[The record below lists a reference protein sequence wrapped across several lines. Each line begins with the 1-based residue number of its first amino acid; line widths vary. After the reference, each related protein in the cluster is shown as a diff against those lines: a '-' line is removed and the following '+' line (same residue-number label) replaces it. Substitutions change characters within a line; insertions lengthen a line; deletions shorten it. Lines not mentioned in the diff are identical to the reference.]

1 MSLTK
6 DLLDFRTTYLKAI
19 AKAWGNDDFKKVLC
33 EPNNALNV
41 FAEHFGYKCPWE
53 INFSI
58 TDDGAGPFY
67 NALQGVYM
75 VTPLSFDKFVLYI
88 PKEPKRGSTSL
99 AAACFY
105 NNSPWLL
112 KYNTDN
118 NLPKSPIMPPI
129 LPYSEKDK
137 NINDEGVFIAQN
149 SYDLGD
155 SEKDFTDFGGAIFAA
170 LALIWENK
178 KFKELFV
185 SDADAEEYPPFQQ
198 SVTLLKDWLGYDYP
212 WDVDLVVREDPLAEF
227 VYWETYK
234 NNKGQV
240 YIVALDGENG
250 NELASDGEKTSAM
263 ELIASEWNWAW
274 IKDGELYDSTPL
286 GLVLS
291 LPAKPDDAAN
301 NVLAL
306 TRYNTDG
313 PGFPF
318 TC

>member
-1 MSLTK
+1 MSLTRH
-6 DLLDFRTTYLKAI
+6 LLEFRTTYLKAI
-19 AKAWGNDDFKKVLC
+19 AKAWENTEFKQELC
-33 EPNNALNV
+33 KPNNALKV
-41 FAEHFGYKCPWE
+41 FKKEFDYTCPWE

-75 VTPLSFDKFVLYI
+75 VTPLSFDKFVLYV
-88 PKEPKRGSTSL
+88 PKKPKRGNITL
-99 AAACFY
+99 AAASFY

-112 KYNTDN
+112 KYKSESS
-118 NLPKSPIMPPI
+118 LPKSPIMPPI
-129 LPYSEKDK
+129 LPYAKSAEDIYED
-137 NINDEGVFIAQN
+137 NVLLPQT

-170 LALIWENK
+170 LGLIWDNK

-185 SDADAEEYPPFQQ
+185 SDSDATVYPPIEQ
-198 SVTLLKDWLGYDYP
+198 SVTLLKDWLGYEYP
-212 WDVDLVVREDPLAEF
+212 WDVDLVVREDPLADF
-227 VYWETYK
+227 VFLETYK
-234 NNKGQV
+234 NSNGQV
-240 YIVALDGENG
+240 YIAALDGENG
-250 NELASDGEKTSAM
+250 NLLASDGDKISDM
-263 ELIASEWNWAW
+263 ELTSSEWQWAW
-274 IKDGELYDSTPL
+274 IKEGELFNSTPL

-291 LPAKPDDAAN
+291 LPVKPDDGEN
-301 NVLAL
+301 CVLAL

>member
-6 DLLDFRTTYLKAI
+6 DLLEFRTTYLKAI
-19 AKAWGNDDFKKVLC
+19 AKAWTDPKFKSLLC

-41 FAEHFGYKCPWE
+41 FKETYGYVCPWE

-67 NALQGVYM
+67 NGLQGVYM
-75 VTPLSFDKFVLYI
+75 VTPLSFDKFVLYV
-88 PKEPKRGSTSL
+88 PKKPTRGNATE

-105 NNSPWLL
+105 NLSPWFLNY
-112 KYNTDN
+112 KDKTS
-118 NLPKSPIMPPI
+118 LPKSPIMPPV
-129 LPYSEKDK
+129 LPYSAASTDAYD
-137 NINDEGVFIAQN
+137 NSVLIPQT

-170 LALIWENK
+170 LALIWDNK
-178 KFKELFV
+178 KFKELFI
-185 SDADAEEYPPFQQ
+185 SDSNATEYPPIQQ
-198 SVTLLKDWLGYDYP
+198 SVSLLKDWLNYDYP
-212 WDVDLVVREDPLAEF
+212 WDVDLVVREDPLADF
-227 VYWETYK
+227 VFIEKYK
-234 NNKGQV
+234 NDNETFT
-240 YIVALDGENG
+240 VAKDEENG
-250 NELASDGEKTSAM
+250 K
-263 ELIASEWNWAW
+263 LIASNGVQEENMELVSASWEWAW
-274 IKDGELYDSTPL
+274 IKDGKMFDATPL

-291 LPAKPDDAAN
+291 LPERPDDAASDI
-301 NVLAL
+301 LAL